1 MTLFTKR
8 KDWIVRFYDRY
19 GDTIISHVIKDR
31 TVHEANIEAG
41 ADMPDACVNWILVR
55 IL

>member
-1 MTLFTKR
+1 MILLTKR

-19 GDTIISHVIKDR
+19 GDTITSLIIKDR
-31 TVHEANIEAG
+31 TKQEADIEAG
-41 ADMPDACVNWILVR
+41 ADMPDACVNWTLVR